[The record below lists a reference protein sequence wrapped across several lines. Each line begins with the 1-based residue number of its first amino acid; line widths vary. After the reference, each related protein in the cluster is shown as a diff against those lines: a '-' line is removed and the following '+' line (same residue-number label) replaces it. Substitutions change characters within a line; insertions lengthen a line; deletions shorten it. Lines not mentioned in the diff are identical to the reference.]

1 MKLALASKKV
11 LITGINSFTGYHL
24 KTHLIKQNYQVY
36 GTVLSNGNDIE
47 TFTCNISNKE
57 NCSQVMHQINPD
69 YVIHLA
75 GISSVF
81 CADKEEFYKVNTLG
95 TQNILDALYD
105 TAGNVQKIILAS
117 SATVYGNQGRE
128 VLDESMCPKPTS
140 HYGISKLAMEYMAR
154 GYFAKLPITIVRPF
168 NYTGIGQPENFL
180 VPKIVSHFKRK
191 EQTIELGNLHV
202 AREFN
207 DVTFTCN
214 VYEKLLESTMN
225 SDIVNLCSG
234 KAISLM
240 EIVSLMNVIAGY
252 TIDVQVNPAFVRENE
267 IKRLVG
273 STQKL
278 EKTIGHIYPIELEE
292 TLRKMYEA

>member
-11 LITGINSFTGYHL
+11 LITGIDSFTGYHL
-24 KTHLIKQNYQVY
+24 KTHLKKQGYNVY
-36 GTVLSNGNDIE
+36 GTVFSNGDEAE
-47 TFTCNISNKE
+47 TFTCNITNKE
-57 NCSQVMHQINPD
+57 NCLHVMRQIQPNFL
-69 YVIHLA
+69 IHLA
-75 GISSVF
+75 GISYVGHDDVE
-81 CADKEEFYKVNTLG
+81 ALYKVNTLG
-95 TQNILDALYD
+95 TQNVLDALC
-105 TAGNVQKIILAS
+105 TSESNVQKVILAS
-117 SATVYGNQGRE
+117 SATVYGDQGCE
-128 VLDESMCPKPTS
+128 ELEESMCPKPAN
-140 HYGISKLAMEYMAR
+140 HYGISKLAMEHMAR

-168 NYTGIGQPENFL
+168 NYTGIGQPEHFL
-180 VPKIVSHFKRK
+180 VPKIVSHFKRR

-207 DVTFTCN
+207 DVAFTCK
-214 VYEKLLESTMN
+214 VYEKLLESTMD

-240 EIVSLMNVIAGY
+240 EIISLMNAIAGY
-252 TIDVQVNPAFVRENE
+252 EIEVKVNPSFVRDNE

-278 EKTIGHIYPIELEE
+278 EKTIDHICPIELEE